1 MKNEDEAASLQTTVS
16 ELLKQLQKKQT
27 FESAASA
34 LSTLIQDHY
43 AEAAPAQQNSV
54 LFLFLFYICFH
65 NLLKIHNDYQRMSG
79 AFIGTHSR

>member
-1 MKNEDEAASLQTTVS
+1 MKNGDEAAVLQSTVS

-54 LFLFLFYICFH
+54 LFFYICLD

>member
-54 LFLFLFYICFH
+54 LYFYVCFH
-65 NLLKIHNDYQRMSG
+65 NLLKINNDYHRMPG

>member
-54 LFLFLFYICFH
+54 LYFFYICFH
-65 NLLKIHNDYQRMSG
+65 NLLKINNDYRRMSG